1 MSEDQLSLLDYR
13 PPLPPISFKG
23 DTFDRALDLDRLNA
37 QQRRVYDLMIDG
49 CWRTLRMI
57 SEKTAD
63 PEASVSA
70 RLRDFRSNEYL
81 RQFFRMESER
91 MPNLE
96 RRGVWRYRLLVREC
110 SARNP

>member
-1 MSEDQLSLLDYR
+1 MSDQLSIFDYV

-23 DTFDRALDLDRLNA
+23 ETFDRSLDLERLNA

-57 SEKTAD
+57 SDRTGD

-70 RLRDFRSNEYL
+70 RLRDFNNHEYL
-81 RQFFRMESER
+81 QRFFRMESER

-96 RRGVWRYRLLVREC
+96 RRGVWRYRLL
-110 SARNP
+110 ARAP